1 MEHLPYYS
9 ANMYYRELF
18 HEKIYKISLNAGL
31 SCPNRDGLIDTR
43 GCIFCSAGGSGDFA
57 ADPMLDISSQLN
69 SAVSQVASKYTG
81 NSFIAYY
88 QAYTNTYAP
97 VRVLKHLYEPAV
109 NSPAI
114 VGISIATRPDC
125 LNDDVIALLAD
136 INQIKPVWVE
146 LGLQTIDD
154 NVADYIRRGYPLTV
168 YESAVSRLCAAG
180 INFITHVIIGL
191 PGINHD
197 GHIEC
202 ARYLG
207 RFHNQGIKLQL
218 LHVLKGTD
226 LATDYES
233 GRFNVMD
240 QDEYVKTVVDMIE
253 VLPDDIV
260 IHRITGDGP
269 KNLLIAPMWST
280 DKKRVLNS
288 INKEFRIR
296 NTYQGKRYRDGG

>member
-136 INQIKPVWVE
+136 INRIKPVWVE

-240 QDEYVKTVVDMIE
+240 QDEYVQTVVDMIE

>member
-280 DKKRVLNS
+280 DKK
-288 INKEFRIR
+288 EF
-296 NTYQGKRYRDGG
+296 

>member
-109 NSPAI
+109 SSPAI

-136 INQIKPVWVE
+136 INRIKPVWVE

-154 NVADYIRRGYPLTV
+154 NVADYIRGYPLTV

-191 PGINHD
+191 PGISHD

-240 QDEYVKTVVDMIE
+240 QD
-253 VLPDDIV
+253 
-260 IHRITGDGP
+260 
-269 KNLLIAPMWST
+269 
-280 DKKRVLNS
+280 
-288 INKEFRIR
+288 
-296 NTYQGKRYRDGG
+296 RYDRSPSG

>member
-57 ADPMLDISSQLN
+57 ADPMLDINSQLN

-136 INQIKPVWVE
+136 INRIKPVWVE

-240 QDEYVKTVVDMIE
+240 QDEYVQTVVDMIE